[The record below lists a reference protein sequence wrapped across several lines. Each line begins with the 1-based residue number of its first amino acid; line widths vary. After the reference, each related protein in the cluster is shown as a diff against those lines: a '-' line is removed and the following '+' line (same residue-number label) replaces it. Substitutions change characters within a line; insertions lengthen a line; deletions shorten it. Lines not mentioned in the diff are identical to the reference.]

1 MLLGNNSSEFSFR
14 KVEFVLL
21 YKIIKENHLNSKFL
35 KPSLF
40 SGKDN
45 AYLMPLE
52 CYQDQM
58 D

>member
-1 MLLGNNSSEFSFR
+1 MLLGNTSSGFSFR

-35 KPSLF
+35 KPSLL
-40 SGKDN
+40 SGENN
-45 AYLMPLE
+45 ACLMPGE